1 MQWMAVLFAVVA
13 GVLNTVQSGSN
24 VTLHKILGQP
34 VWAAVVVYVVG
45 LLAIAVAAPFIG
57 VRMPAPGAVSHVPWW
72 GWLGG
77 AFGAFYIFTML
88 MMAEKLGAAIF
99 QALTVTAAIVT
110 SLAMDHYGW
119 MGFEVHKAGIGRLA
133 GGACMII
140 GLFLIAK
147 F

>member
-1 MQWMAVLFAVVA
+1 MQWMAVLFAVAA

-24 VTLHKILGQP
+24 VTLHKVLAQP
-34 VWAAVVVYVVG
+34 VWSAVVVYVVG
-45 LLAIAVAAPFIG
+45 LLAIAVAAPFMG

-72 GWLGG
+72 AWLGG

-88 MMAEKLGAAIF
+88 TMADKLGAAIF
-99 QALTVTAAIVT
+99 QAVTVTAAIVT

-133 GGACMII
+133 GAACMIV